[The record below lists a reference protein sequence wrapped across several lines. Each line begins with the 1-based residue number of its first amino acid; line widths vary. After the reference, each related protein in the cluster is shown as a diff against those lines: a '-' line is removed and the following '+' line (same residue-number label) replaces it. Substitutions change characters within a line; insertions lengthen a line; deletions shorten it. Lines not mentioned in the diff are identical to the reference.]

1 MTATNRT
8 MSAVMSAG
16 NMFFLSFFS
25 LALLYRVPPKIAKP
39 TSEIKMSSMEIPWK
53 TFMES
58 LYKL

>member
-1 MTATNRT
+1 
-8 MSAVMSAG
+8 
-16 NMFFLSFFS
+16 MFFLSFFS